1 MRWGQKQK
9 RRGMGSHVSINFKTL
24 NILVLKTMSNNNKI
38 VLFHAF
44 VVQHIYAV
52 YVYVY
57 A

>member
-1 MRWGQKQK
+1 
-9 RRGMGSHVSINFKTL
+9 MGSHVSIDFKTL